1 MNFVIN
7 NGTYELVIP
16 SSTPFNI
23 HLERSEGGYLALFR
37 RTSGEKWDLVKSLS
51 SGALVIDI
59 DVANNIEREYLVR
72 SEGRPTMCVITTAEG
87 SGEVEIPDGGAV
99 ISQMDM

>member
-51 SGALVIDI
+51 SSALVIDI

-72 SEGRPTMCVITTAEG
+72 SEGRPTMCVITTTEG
-87 SGEVEIPDGGAV
+87 SEEVGL
-99 ISQMDM
+99 